1 VFLLKICILSSF
13 EDSMMRDS
21 GPSVRIYN
29 LAKGLAAAGNDVKV
43 VMPSYKIKFDFV
55 DQISVCSLK
64 GIFPAVMLK
73 AFSKLLKADR
83 FTALYFYDVVFVSR
97 ALRLIRDADVVQF
110 EQQFSGGLLIP
121 FIKKVLRKPVVV
133 DCHDVF
139 QAIRV
144 KHTSILRRILET
156 FLEKLA
162 YRNADLTL
170 TVSESEKKIL
180 ASFLRNGHIEVVP
193 NGVDTKSFVRTSD
206 TERIKKQYGLCGFH
220 AVVFVGNL
228 DYPPNR
234 RAIELLSKIAQRV
247 HKEIRNTKFLM
258 VGKTQKKIEMPGFVF
273 TGFLNNLTEILSV
286 SDVAVAPLLQ
296 GSGTRLKILEY
307 LSCGLPVVSTS
318 IAAEGLE
325 IENGKNIF
333 IEDDPEKFAVRTI
346 ELLRNKELSA
356 FIGNRGRKLAV
367 DIYDWKGITRKLE
380 RSLCGLMS
388 NS

>member
-1 VFLLKICILSSF
+1 
-13 EDSMMRDS
+13 M
-21 GPSVRIYN
+21 
-29 LAKGLAAAGNDVKV
+29 
-43 VMPSYKIKFDFV
+43 
-55 DQISVCSLK
+55 
-64 GIFPAVMLK
+64 
-73 AFSKLLKADR
+73 
-83 FTALYFYDVVFVSR
+83 
-97 ALRLIRDADVVQF
+97 
-110 EQQFSGGLLIP
+110 
-121 FIKKVLRKPVVV
+121 
-133 DCHDVF
+133 
-139 QAIRV
+139 
-144 KHTSILRRILET
+144 
-156 FLEKLA
+156 
-162 YRNADLTL
+162 
-170 TVSESEKKIL
+170 
-180 ASFLRNGHIEVVP
+180 
-193 NGVDTKSFVRTSD
+193 
-206 TERIKKQYGLCGFH
+206 
-220 AVVFVGNL
+220 